1 MNRFLAAWPLAKGS
15 LRRGK
20 VKWLLMA
27 ALLGLAIAAYLSYGT
42 FMAGANAGARL
53 AVDPPLLP
61 ADLIYRGNR
70 PLPAAQI
77 ADWRRSSGVTAFAE
91 ARTTDY
97 HTAYGTLR
105 VFALPAESPLWQLA
119 GVGTAGGRVPVA
131 MPQVGEILLPSGL
144 FAGQEVVGTDLM
156 LIPPQAPAG
165 KSIVLVT
172 GLHTAADAVLGQAAL
187 VRALDHGPLPNTMF
201 FWTTGQGA
209 TNSLAASLQVAYLGP
224 NRPVLY
230 RPTDPTVL
238 HQGSAAA
245 MASGI
250 LTQTY
255 MPGFGIM
262 TMVFVFAA
270 IGLFTTSSLAFLDRK
285 RELAILKTI
294 GLESQGVTDMFLIEQ
309 GVIAGV
315 GIIAGILLGCLV
327 VPRVTAVLPVAQG
340 ITLASVLK
348 AIIAGLV
355 VQAAGVVLPALTAR
369 VATVNQ
375 LLYNM
380 PIPLHT
386 RRIYQSEV

>member
-1 MNRFLAAWPLAKGS
+1 VSRFSAAWPLAKGS

-27 ALLGLAIAAYLSYGT
+27 ALLGLAIAVYLSYGT

-61 ADLIYRGNR
+61 ADLVYRGNR
-70 PLPAAQI
+70 PLPDSEI
-77 ADWRRSSGVTAFAE
+77 EDWQRTSGVTAFAE
-91 ARTTDY
+91 ARLTDY

-105 VFALPAESPLWQLA
+105 VYALPIDSPLWQLA
-119 GVGTAGGRVPVA
+119 GVGSAASEAPVTVPG
-131 MPQVGEILLPSGL
+131 VGEILLPAGL
-144 FAGQEVVGTDLM
+144 FAGQGVVGTEVT
-156 LIPPQAPAG
+156 LIPPRAPAG
-165 KSIVLVT
+165 KSMVMVT
-172 GLHTAADAVLGQAAL
+172 GLHSAADAVLGQAAL
-187 VRALDHGPLPNTMF
+187 VRALRHGPLPNSMF
-201 FWTTGQGA
+201 FWTTGQGT
-209 TNSLAASLQVAYLGP
+209 TNSLAASLEVAYLGP

-230 RPTDPTVL
+230 RPTDPTVV
-238 HQGSAAA
+238 HQGSAGA

-250 LTQTY
+250 LAQTY

-309 GVIAGV
+309 GVVAGI
-315 GIIAGILLGCLV
+315 GIVAGILLGYLI
-327 VPRVTAVLPVAQG
+327 VPRVTAVLPVAHS

-348 AIIAGLV
+348 AIVAGLV

-380 PIPLHT
+380 PIPLHS
-386 RRIYQSEV
+386 RRISQSEV